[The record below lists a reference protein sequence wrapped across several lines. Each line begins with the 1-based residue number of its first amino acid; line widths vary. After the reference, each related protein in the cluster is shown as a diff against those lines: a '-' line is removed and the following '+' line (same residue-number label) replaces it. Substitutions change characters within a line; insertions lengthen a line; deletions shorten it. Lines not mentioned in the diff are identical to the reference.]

1 MNKRF
6 LSRNRLL
13 AEAAE
18 SLGQDMLGKPA
29 YAIVMKDFGLYKSK
43 KHSVAAKGTATAKED
58 SSQLEIQALLERQDE
73 AVTPAEVR
81 ANIDGLCPESET
93 YLPEKEFRAIQN
105 KLTEG
110 FLKPQLDD
118 YIDKFKAAL
127 KEVEAEVETDEDLE
141 AEVETDEPLESEHE
155 EDGLEAQA
163 EDVQDHADSSEA
175 NPQGEA
181 DSTTPIPKYPW
192 IRELSPWVRLSS
204 DEVAS
209 GGLPEDTD
217 QHLHGYVSEKA
228 SRKEKLAVRIM
239 RECWGLHIEELMGGL
254 GQLEVTM
261 RRLEFTMLM
270 RGTRRF
276 LKRINERV
284 LERGESMEVFKSR
297 QTIRFVASRPK
308 TETLIHELGVI
319 LQKLRTRN
327 FPASFVGRE
336 QTQDVID
343 GAVLEEVGRISNTF
357 VSQSTSTK
365 KLTVTWLESRG
376 HKQEGEK
383 EYDVEDMRHVVARLL
398 LAVLKPEPVLT
409 KLYAP
414 DQTKALLLSDTPAST
429 FEEDGSATR
438 TVGEPSDV
446 AKLLQDSNIQ
456 ALEDAEI
463 QRKEIFP
470 YHPVRWSPELHTTTS
485 AVFGHVLLDAT
496 GAPAKALTPQI
507 GPNEDLDNINNH
519 NARAYKRRCHAAA
532 LLGRAYHP
540 TPLRPYAEPEPVG
553 TQPARPVP
561 RAPPSSNRQRR
572 ARDHRHPLHARHH
585 RDPRPRRHARRL
597 ARRHPRAA
605 AALRH
610 AAGQPRGAGLWQPIE
625 DFLRRAR
632 LDISEGKLEMPEQQR
647 FQIPARLFY
656 KSYPSHIAPPA
667 PTHPKL
673 TVKLNRR
680 TARLAKSIQSR
691 TPNDK
696 NQPISILYEF
706 AGLELHRA
714 VRIPYEG
721 HTLTYTSI
729 EAGQGGGRRA
739 ELALSPTQ
747 SSVDASPNDASKQL
761 DKPASLQD
769 FLDLVYK
776 TAQTAKFW
784 SGFAP

>member
-1 MNKRF
+1 MIRSFGLGSYLVFMISRKFSGGAICPGCRIRLLSQATRPRYPHAVTRYSAAVASRRQTLRWFTNDPAAARSATKDESLDEEHDTSIKTELGTGARDESSPTSDVSIRRYDPVSFHKPSYSPTLRPEEEKPTFKRINMNKRF

-365 KLTVTWLESRG
+365 KVSCPS
-376 HKQEGEK
+376 
-383 EYDVEDMRHVVARLL
+383 M
-398 LAVLKPEPVLT
+398 
-409 KLYAP
+409 
-414 DQTKALLLSDTPAST
+414 T
-429 FEEDGSATR
+429 F
-438 TVGEPSDV
+438 
-446 AKLLQDSNIQ
+446 
-456 ALEDAEI
+456 
-463 QRKEIFP
+463 
-470 YHPVRWSPELHTTTS
+470 
-485 AVFGHVLLDAT
+485 FGCV
-496 GAPAKALTPQI
+496 
-507 GPNEDLDNINNH
+507 N
-519 NARAYKRRCHAAA
+519 
-532 LLGRAYHP
+532 
-540 TPLRPYAEPEPVG
+540 
-553 TQPARPVP
+553 
-561 RAPPSSNRQRR
+561 
-572 ARDHRHPLHARHH
+572 
-585 RDPRPRRHARRL
+585 
-597 ARRHPRAA
+597 
-605 AALRH
+605 
-610 AAGQPRGAGLWQPIE
+610 
-625 DFLRRAR
+625 
-632 LDISEGKLEMPEQQR
+632 
-647 FQIPARLFY
+647 
-656 KSYPSHIAPPA
+656 
-667 PTHPKL
+667 
-673 TVKLNRR
+673 
-680 TARLAKSIQSR
+680 
-691 TPNDK
+691 
-696 NQPISILYEF
+696 
-706 AGLELHRA
+706 
-714 VRIPYEG
+714 
-721 HTLTYTSI
+721 
-729 EAGQGGGRRA
+729 
-739 ELALSPTQ
+739 
-747 SSVDASPNDASKQL
+747 
-761 DKPASLQD
+761 
-769 FLDLVYK
+769 
-776 TAQTAKFW
+776 
-784 SGFAP
+784 

>member
-1 MNKRF
+1 MCE
-6 LSRNRLL
+6 L
-13 AEAAE
+13 
-18 SLGQDMLGKPA
+18 
-29 YAIVMKDFGLYKSK
+29 
-43 KHSVAAKGTATAKED
+43 
-58 SSQLEIQALLERQDE
+58 
-73 AVTPAEVR
+73 
-81 ANIDGLCPESET
+81 
-93 YLPEKEFRAIQN
+93 
-105 KLTEG
+105 
-110 FLKPQLDD
+110 
-118 YIDKFKAAL
+118 
-127 KEVEAEVETDEDLE
+127 
-141 AEVETDEPLESEHE
+141 
-155 EDGLEAQA
+155 
-163 EDVQDHADSSEA
+163 
-175 NPQGEA
+175 NP
-181 DSTTPIPKYPW
+181 
-192 IRELSPWVRLSS
+192 
-204 DEVAS
+204 
-209 GGLPEDTD
+209 
-217 QHLHGYVSEKA
+217 
-228 SRKEKLAVRIM
+228 
-239 RECWGLHIEELMGGL
+239 
-254 GQLEVTM
+254 
-261 RRLEFTMLM
+261 
-270 RGTRRF
+270 
-276 LKRINERV
+276 
-284 LERGESMEVFKSR
+284 
-297 QTIRFVASRPK
+297 
-308 TETLIHELGVI
+308 
-319 LQKLRTRN
+319 
-327 FPASFVGRE
+327 
-336 QTQDVID
+336 
-343 GAVLEEVGRISNTF
+343 
-357 VSQSTSTK
+357 VSQ
-365 KLTVTWLESRG
+365 LTVTWLESRG

-414 DQTKALLLSDTPAST
+414 DQTKASARGDQFLVDEYSKEKWNWKDKLGRWARLSSPPAVRGSVAEEQNLLPDSLLLSDTPAST

-507 GPNEDLDNINNH
+507 GPNEDLDKY
-519 NARAYKRRCHAAA
+519 ARIFSPVVPHPMQLITLHGQHKQPQRKGLTKEDATPPPFSVEHTI
-532 LLGRAYHP
+532 LLRFVP
-540 TPLRPYAEPEPVG
+540 TPSQNPLEPNLPGPFLELRLALTDSDEPEITGIHSMRAITETHVHDVMLAASPVDIRV
-553 TQPARPVP
+553 QQ
-561 RAPPSSNRQRR
+561 QRF
-572 ARDHRHPLHARHH
+572 ATLQGNPEE
-585 RDPRPRRHARRL
+585 L
-597 ARRHPRAA
+597 A
-605 AALRH
+605 
-610 AAGQPRGAGLWQPIE
+610 LWQPIE